1 MQEAQAERHLG
12 PLAARYF
19 LVPEPLV
26 PLSLVLVPL
35 QERQPVEL
43 PAQLVVGAL
52 EQLLLE
58 HEPDRIKTLILNKE
72 IYFSLGN
79 TPIIME

>member
-1 MQEAQAERHLG
+1 MG
-12 PLAARYF
+12 PLVARYF
-19 LVPEPLV
+19 LVPEQLV

-52 EQLLLE
+52 EQLLLGLELLE
-58 HEPDRIKTLILNKE
+58 HEPGRIKTLILNKE